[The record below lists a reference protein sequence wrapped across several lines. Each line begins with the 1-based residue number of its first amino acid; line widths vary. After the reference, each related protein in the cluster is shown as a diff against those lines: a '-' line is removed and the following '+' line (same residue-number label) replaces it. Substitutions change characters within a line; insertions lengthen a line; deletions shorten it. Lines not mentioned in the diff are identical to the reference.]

1 MARRSPTDPAEPA
14 SSPGL
19 AGGGGGGEEKP
30 SPRAD
35 LQIILMPPDRGYV
48 VIRRQG
54 LSGVIAWNL
63 RFPVRV
69 RRRQHRRNRR

>member
-19 AGGGGGGEEKP
+19 AGGGGEEKP

-35 LQIILMPPDRGYV
+35 LQIVLMPLDHGYV

-54 LSGVIAWNL
+54 LSGAIAWNL

-69 RRRQHRRNRR
+69 RPRRHRRNRR